1 MNFYHEQDS
10 ARRRTRLLLLAFVIM
25 SLAISLG
32 AGAAVH
38 YFISLFLGKPPEASY
53 GYVLPVA
60 CVIFLCNAF
69 VAAREL
75 RRLQQGGAIVAAR
88 LGGQR
93 VDVETQDAAQR
104 RALNV
109 VEEMAIAANLPPP
122 QLFVLPHEAMINAF
136 AAGYRPH
143 DAVIAL
149 SRGAL
154 EQLSRNELQ
163 GVVAHEFAHIANGDI
178 RLNLRLASA
187 VHGLVFLS
195 EAGRFLMGAGRIG
208 ILVGGVG
215 SSRSDKKGGM
225 GKLMLL
231 GVALWL
237 LGSLG
242 GLAGRLLQRGVAR
255 SREYLADASAVRLT
269 RLPDGIA
276 SALKRIG
283 GMGWQGRIQ
292 HPRAMTYNHLFFVET
307 RPPWL
312 TGWFD
317 SHPPLDERI
326 RRLEPRWDS
335 HYLPARQQPVHTF
348 EQQAPIGAE
357 MLGGVLAGVAG
368 AAFMDK
374 LAQTRGELE
383 NLTLSRFLCPQLV
396 VAMIAPMELKQRG
409 VWFSELERQH
419 EWLDGKRIREIRVRL
434 EALPRREWIALLN
447 RLLPR
452 WREADERA
460 HRMLKALIPPND
472 LFSWCLW
479 QLLME
484 SLDPRVD
491 RKSDSLG
498 LNQCREACQHWLGL
512 MVGLMDDETLRQ
524 EAFEEATAELGMVL
538 ECSVTAAGIANPA
551 LRCRYLTHLAH
562 LRPMDKQRWFAALV
576 QVVHADLQVE
586 DEEIALLTLLA
597 RVMQLPETRL
607 EAALVIRPRSRGGW
621 HAQPVPHSVDSKQV

>member
-10 ARRRTRLLLLAFVIM
+10 ARRRTRLLLLAFIIM
-25 SLAISLG
+25 SLVVSLAAGAVVHIAIS
-32 AGAAVH
+32 
-38 YFISLFLGKPPEASY
+38 SFLGRPAATTFV
-53 GYVLPVA
+53 YVMPVA
-60 CVIFLCNAF
+60 SIIFLCNAF

-75 RRLQQGGAIVAAR
+75 RRLQQGGAVVAAR
-88 LGGQR
+88 LGGQL
-93 VDVETQDAAQR
+93 VDVETQNSSER

-154 EQLSRNELQ
+154 EQLDRNELQ

-195 EAGRFLMGAGRIG
+195 EAGRFLMGAGRMG
-208 ILVGGVG
+208 VLVGGVS

-242 GLAGRLLQRGVAR
+242 GLGGRLLQRGVSR

-317 SHPPLDERI
+317 SHPPLDDRI
-326 RRLEPRWDS
+326 RRLEPRWDNQ
-335 HYLPARQQPVHTF
+335 YLSVRQQPVHTF
-348 EQQAPIGAE
+348 EQQAPIGSE
-357 MLGGVLAGVAG
+357 MLGGMMAGVAG
-368 AAFMDK
+368 AVVMNK
-374 LAQTRGELE
+374 LAQARGELE

-396 VAMIAPMELKQRG
+396 VAMIAPDDLKHRG
-409 VWFSELERQH
+409 VWFTELERQH
-419 EWLDGKRIREIRVRL
+419 EWLDGKRVREARQRL
-434 EALPRREWIALLN
+434 ETLPRREWIALLS

-512 MVGLMDDETLRQ
+512 MVGMMDDETLRQ
-524 EAFEEATAELGMVL
+524 EVFEEATAELGMVL
-538 ECSVTAAGIANPA
+538 EYSVTAAGIANPA

-576 QVVHADLQVE
+576 QVVHTDQQVV
-586 DEEIALLTLLA
+586 DEEVALLTVLA
-597 RVMQLPETRL
+597 RVMQLPEARL
-607 EAALVIRPRSRGGW
+607 EAALEIRVRSQGGW
-621 HAQPVPHSVDSKQV
+621 HAQPVSHSAGDKQA

>member
-10 ARRRTRLLLLAFVIM
+10 ARRRTRLLLLAFTAM
-25 SLAISLG
+25 SLVVSLAAGAVVHVAIS
-32 AGAAVH
+32 
-38 YFISLFLGKPPEASY
+38 SFLGRPATTTFE
-53 GYVLPVA
+53 YVWPVA
-60 CVIFLCNAF
+60 SIIFLCNAL

-75 RRLQQGGAIVAAR
+75 RRLQQGGAVVAAR
-88 LGGQR
+88 LGGKL
-93 VDVETQDAAQR
+93 VDVETHDSNER

-109 VEEMAIAANLPPP
+109 VEEMAIAANLPTP
-122 QLFVLPHEAMINAF
+122 QLFLLPHEAMINAF

-154 EQLSRNELQ
+154 EQLDRNELQ

-208 ILVGGVG
+208 FVLGRARSSG
-215 SSRSDKKGGM
+215 SERKGGM
-225 GKLMLL
+225 PQLMLV

-242 GLAGRLLQRGVAR
+242 GLGGRLLQRGVAR

-269 RLPDGIA
+269 RFPDGIA

-292 HPRAMTYNHLFFVET
+292 HPRAMTYNHLFFVEA

-326 RRLEPRWDS
+326 KRLEPRWDRQ
-335 HYLPARQQPVHTF
+335 YLSARQQPVHTF
-348 EQQAPIGAE
+348 EQQGPIGAE
-357 MLGGVLAGVAG
+357 VLGGVMAGIAG
-368 AAFMDK
+368 AAVMGE
-374 LAQTRGELE
+374 LSRSRGELE

-396 VAMIAPMELKQRG
+396 VAMIAPSELTRRG
-409 VWFSELERQH
+409 VWLTELERQH
-419 EWLDGKRIREIRVRL
+419 DWLDGKRVREARRKL
-434 EALPRREWIALLN
+434 ESLPRVEWIPLLN
-447 RLLPR
+447 RLIPR

-460 HRMLKALIPPND
+460 HRMLKAQTPPQD
-472 LFSWCLW
+472 MFIWCLW
-479 QLLME
+479 QLLLE
-484 SLDPRVD
+484 SLDPRID
-491 RKSDSLG
+491 RKSDSLA
-498 LNQCREACQHWLGL
+498 LQQCQPACQHWLML
-512 MVGLMDDETLRQ
+512 MVGLIDDEALR
-524 EAFEEATAELGMVL
+524 EDIFLDASAELGL
-538 ECSVTAAGIANPA
+538 ALAYPQSQPDGDNPA
-551 LRCRYLTHLAH
+551 LRCRHLTQLAH
-562 LRPMDKQRWFAALV
+562 LRPMDKQRWFTALA
-576 QVVHADLQVE
+576 QVVHADQTLA
-586 DEEIALLTLLA
+586 DEEVALLTLLA
-597 RVMQLPETRL
+597 RVMQLPEARL
-607 EAALVIRPRSRGGW
+607 EAALETQSHSRGGW
-621 HAQPVPHSVDSKQV
+621 QARPVSRPADGKAV